1 MGAKGRGGPICFG
14 RPELTVSV
22 RLAHAS
28 LTLIGSRQFGR
39 PSSHASAPPAGWL
52 AGWLAD
58 WPAGRLARTN
68 FLLHLSPGSGW
79 QVRWFRRN
87 NAAASALSRQLAT
100 ANFVP
105 TFNFAQRSWREFARN
120 AKMTWL
126 NYYAGGAAATRTE
139 RVS

>member
-52 AGWLAD
+52 AGWPTGR
-58 WPAGRLARTN
+58 PAGSLAPTSFFTCRLDLDGKCA
-68 FLLHLSPGSGW
+68 GSGATMPLPPLYHANL
-79 QVRWFRRN
+79 QPPI
-87 NAAASALSRQLAT
+87 SSRPSISPKEAGESLLAT
-100 ANFVP
+100 
-105 TFNFAQRSWREFARN
+105 QR
-120 AKMTWL
+120 
-126 NYYAGGAAATRTE
+126 
-139 RVS
+139 